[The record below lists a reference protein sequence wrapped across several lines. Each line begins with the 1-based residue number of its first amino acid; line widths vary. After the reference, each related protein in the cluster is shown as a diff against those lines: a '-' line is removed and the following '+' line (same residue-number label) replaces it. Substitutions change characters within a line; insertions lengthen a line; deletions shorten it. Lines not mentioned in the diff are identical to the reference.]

1 MGFFDMSLNTQNRS
15 TEQRKDEQDD
25 FVLLNLIMNKNPIFF
40 EDLTKII
47 NDKKFSENRQD

>member
-1 MGFFDMSLNTQNRS
+1 MSLHSQNRS

-25 FVLLNLIMNKNPIFF
+25 FVLMNLLMNKNLIFF

-47 NDKKFSENRQD
+47 NDKKFSENKQE